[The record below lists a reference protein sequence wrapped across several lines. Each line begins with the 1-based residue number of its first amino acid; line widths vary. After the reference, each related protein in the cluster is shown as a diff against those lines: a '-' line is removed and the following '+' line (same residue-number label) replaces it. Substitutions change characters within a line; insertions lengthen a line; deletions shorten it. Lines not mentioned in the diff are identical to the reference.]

1 MQLDHRLTTETPEQT
16 AIKVAGH
23 QQTSLFLLI
32 FSIAIYVRDAG
43 VAGSNPATPTEII
56 PGAFAFFPER
66 FQGQPPQRAVSM
78 RRNTRFSR
86 RARNGSDKAH
96 FAGPASGPRRST
108 GQTGDCRPANRR
120 PKKTR
125 PKVLRSGSWSLLQA
139 RISPR
144 ERALFVRSRTCTGHY
159 LRLCK

>member
-23 QQTSLFLLI
+23 EKTSLFLLI

-43 VAGSNPATPTEII
+43 VAGSNPATPTKII
-56 PGAFAFFPER
+56 PGAFAFFPSA
-66 FQGQPPQRAVSM
+66 FKVNQRAVSM

-108 GQTGDCRPANRR
+108 GQTGDCRPANGR

-144 ERALFVRSRTCTGHY
+144 ERPIPDMYGPLSKVV
-159 LRLCK
+159 